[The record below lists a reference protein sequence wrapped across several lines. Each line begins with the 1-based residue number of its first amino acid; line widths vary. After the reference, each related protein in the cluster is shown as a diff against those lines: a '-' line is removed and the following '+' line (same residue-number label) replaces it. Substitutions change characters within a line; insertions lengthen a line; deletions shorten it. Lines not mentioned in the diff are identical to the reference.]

1 MKWLVPLLLISC
13 LSCQAGTG
21 IVARCVAQLSLHTSG
36 VPAKGI
42 PFDIVA
48 EVTFPF
54 AKSLNSFTIKDES
67 GSIALSDE
75 RKDRRENPVLAGDVV
90 RVEGVTDDT
99 IHGIIYPGCRK
110 VTKLSRKSPF
120 PPVDVSIPDFL
131 NGEYDYRPVRI
142 QGLIMDAFKD
152 EIDPGVAFLIIARG
166 GQSAYV
172 VFNSEEPDATLFNR
186 FVGAQVSIEGLCRP
200 SAHGTRRQIGRFIK
214 AEKAD
219 SVKILT
225 PPASNPFDIPD
236 ITESSRLRAPELT
249 TLGRRRASGH
259 VIAAWHE
266 GNFLLKTQRGKIV
279 RVDLAENSTPA
290 YGQHIEVAGLPET
303 DLYNI
308 NLSRAIWRP
317 VAGPPFRE
325 ECPEMVSADILMSD
339 RQGRTRINTGFHGKP
354 IRMCGTVRNLPA
366 AGDDDGRLLIES
378 GRYTIPVDASSCP
391 ESLHNVSA
399 GCEIDVVGTCTM
411 IIENWRHST
420 PFPRVKGLMV
430 VVRKPEDIT
439 ILSNPPWWTTG
450 RLLTV
455 IGGLLAALTGIFAWN
470 RSLNQLA
477 ERRGRELTAET
488 IARATADLKVGER
501 TRLAIELHDS
511 LSQNL
516 TGASLE
522 VAAATT
528 LAPKGADSTL
538 QHLNIAAKTL
548 KSCRD
553 ELRNCIWDLR
563 SDALEQTDM
572 NEAIRRALCPHV
584 NGVNLTVRFN
594 VPRDRLS
601 DNTAHALLR
610 IIRELVQNA
619 VRHSQ
624 ATHIR
629 IAGKLDDEQLLFS
642 VSDDGC
648 GFDPDSVQG
657 VHQGHFGLQGIRE
670 RVDLFGG
677 KMSIE
682 SSIGYGTKISIMLK
696 TSQTT

>member
-99 IHGIIYPGCRK
+99 IHGVIYPGCRK

-152 EIDPGVAFLIIARG
+152 EIDPGVAFLIIASG

-266 GNFLLKTQRGKIV
+266 GNFLLKTQRGK
-279 RVDLAENSTPA
+279 
-290 YGQHIEVAGLPET
+290 
-303 DLYNI
+303 
-308 NLSRAIWRP
+308 
-317 VAGPPFRE
+317 
-325 ECPEMVSADILMSD
+325 M
-339 RQGRTRINTGFHGKP
+339 TG
-354 IRMCGTVRNLPA
+354 T
-366 AGDDDGRLLIES
+366 
-378 GRYTIPVDASSCP
+378 
-391 ESLHNVSA
+391 
-399 GCEIDVVGTCTM
+399 
-411 IIENWRHST
+411 
-420 PFPRVKGLMV
+420 
-430 VVRKPEDIT
+430 
-439 ILSNPPWWTTG
+439 
-450 RLLTV
+450 
-455 IGGLLAALTGIFAWN
+455 
-470 RSLNQLA
+470 
-477 ERRGRELTAET
+477 
-488 IARATADLKVGER
+488 
-501 TRLAIELHDS
+501 
-511 LSQNL
+511 
-516 TGASLE
+516 
-522 VAAATT
+522 
-528 LAPKGADSTL
+528 
-538 QHLNIAAKTL
+538 
-548 KSCRD
+548 
-553 ELRNCIWDLR
+553 
-563 SDALEQTDM
+563 
-572 NEAIRRALCPHV
+572 
-584 NGVNLTVRFN
+584 
-594 VPRDRLS
+594 
-601 DNTAHALLR
+601 
-610 IIRELVQNA
+610 
-619 VRHSQ
+619 
-624 ATHIR
+624 
-629 IAGKLDDEQLLFS
+629 
-642 VSDDGC
+642 
-648 GFDPDSVQG
+648 
-657 VHQGHFGLQGIRE
+657 
-670 RVDLFGG
+670 
-677 KMSIE
+677 
-682 SSIGYGTKISIMLK
+682 
-696 TSQTT
+696 